1 MPGDGQ
7 MAAALHGA
15 QWVEWSERVS
25 GVMPQRLGDARG
37 AGEAVQADRVDGLGA
52 TAFDIADL
60 LTVARV
66 TVGRNAA

>member
-1 MPGDGQ
+1 
-7 MAAALHGA
+7 
-15 QWVEWSERVS
+15 VEWSERVS
-25 GVMPQRLGDARG
+25 GVVSQGFGDARG

-52 TAFDIADL
+52 PAFDFADV